1 MPRKSKRKGLLC
13 GQKKKG
19 DKNAKR
25 AKASASGAKL
35 PGVKKVKQAVRPRPR
50 PKYASADSTDAVSG
64 TLMLHL

>member
-1 MPRKSKRKGLLC
+1 MPRKSKRKGLSC

-35 PGVKKVKQAVRPRPR
+35 PGVKKVKQAVALPSLRSVSVPRLKR
-50 PKYASADSTDAVSG
+50 GEVG
-64 TLMLHL
+64 GQ